1 MKVGA
6 DDLHINKNEMYTKGY
21 CGELIFI
28 KLHAKA
34 IFSESIQFSLFP
46 HYVERT
52 LIVNVLR

>member
-34 IFSESIQFSLFP
+34 IFSESIQFSLF

-52 LIVNVLR
+52 LIVSVPR